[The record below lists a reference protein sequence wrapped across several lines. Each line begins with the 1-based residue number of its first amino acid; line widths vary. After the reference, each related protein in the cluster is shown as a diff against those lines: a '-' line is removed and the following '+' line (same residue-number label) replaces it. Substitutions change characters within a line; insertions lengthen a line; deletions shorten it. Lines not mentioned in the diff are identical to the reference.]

1 MFRIKIIKYFVVASN
16 GIWYDEAPQ
25 VRRSNMVDTA
35 RFAHN
40 MTAKPAADKTTEV
53 AYVVGA
59 IFLASLVAPVV
70 ILAWSLLKSLVG

>member
-1 MFRIKIIKYFVVASN
+1 
-16 GIWYDEAPQ
+16 
-25 VRRSNMVDTA
+25 MVDTA